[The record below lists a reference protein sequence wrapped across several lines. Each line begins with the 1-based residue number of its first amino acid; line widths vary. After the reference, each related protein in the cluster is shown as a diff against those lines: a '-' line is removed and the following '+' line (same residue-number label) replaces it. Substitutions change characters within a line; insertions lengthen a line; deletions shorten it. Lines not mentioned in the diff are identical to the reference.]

1 MFTGKCGSVD
11 SPDAGRHAGVRGVTF
26 LIWTFAEV
34 GEAVADHCLAFVK
47 HEMKPII
54 GQLDEDEED
63 GGEGAVD
70 AQSHGGRGQSLWKEV
85 QLCSYTKL

>member
-1 MFTGKCGSVD
+1 
-11 SPDAGRHAGVRGVTF
+11 
-26 LIWTFAEV
+26 
-34 GEAVADHCLAFVK
+34 
-47 HEMKPII
+47 MKPII

-85 QLCSYTKL
+85 QLYSYTKV